1 MAAEYDDVG
10 GAVGEV
16 VADND
21 AVAAQIEEITQ
32 NVETLEATTKAK
44 EAGEAGEAG
53 VSSSVPGD
61 KDTNG
66 ADVEQ
71 GVVWTR
77 EEPAEKH
84 GEKGPSSLARAYG
97 GNQPFENA
105 EVWVSGASGFDGAN
119 ENDETTTRR
128 ASF

>member
-1 MAAEYDDVG
+1 MATEYDDVG

-32 NVETLEATTKAK
+32 DVEALEATTKAK

-61 KDTNG
+61 EDTNG

-84 GEKGPSSLARAYG
+84 GEKGPASRERADG
-97 GNQPFENA
+97 GNQLSENA

-119 ENDETTTRR
+119 ENDKTTARR